1 MLAATGFL
9 GLLLMGVAASGLL
22 AGTDGPGHAAGDGD
36 DEPGTDGDAAESPEA
51 LETSAGTGD
60 LAALLFG
67 DDAEEGWRDPSAG
80 AETHAFEA
88 EAPGGD
94 GIPGS
99 AGADQPLDAISAAG
113 GFYDVVDSTP
123 FAGGPDI
130 PLVSDF
136 DCATDRLILDFDG
149 SPNEAPDI
157 TVDLDASPG
166 DAVVA
171 ANGVAVA
178 LVEGAGTLTAGH
190 VDVVMTGPD
199 DPGASAAGGTPQG
212 ILSDGGTSGDLTA
225 ARTAMQAHFAGHGQ
239 DAMTGGSG
247 DDTLPGTG
255 AQDALFGNEGDDM
268 LQGREDSDEL
278 YGDAGA
284 DRLDGGAADDFLSG
298 GEGGDDLDGGV
309 GDDFA
314 FGGDGAD
321 RVDGGP
327 GDDSLQGGFGADTI
341 LGGDGDDAIDG
352 SFSRGAVFGPTDQ
365 DSGDLI
371 DGGAGNDNIFVGADD
386 MVTGGA
392 GADIFTGGDYIGEDA
407 SAGLVTDFDRNADRI
422 EVVYD
427 PAILPDPE
435 VDVVDFED
443 GTGASI
449 TVNGQ
454 TVLHVAG
461 AQGLDPAMV
470 GLRALPLGAATA

>member
-1 MLAATGFL
+1 MLAATGIL
-9 GLLLMGVAASGLL
+9 GLLLMGAAAGGLL
-22 AGTDGPGHAAGDGD
+22 AGTDGAGDAAGDGD
-36 DEPGTDGDAAESPEA
+36 DGPGTNDDTAECPQA
-51 LETSAGTGD
+51 VGTSAGTGD

-67 DDAEEGWRDPSAG
+67 DEPEEGWCDPFA
-80 AETHAFEA
+80 AADQDAFETQMQD
-88 EAPGGD
+88 ED
-94 GIPGS
+94 GFPAS
-99 AGADQPLDAISAAG
+99 PGADQPLDAIAG
-113 GFYDVVDSTP
+113 GGGVYDVVEATP
-123 FAGGPDI
+123 FPGGPDI

-149 SPNEAPDI
+149 SPDEAPDI
-157 TVDLDASPG
+157 AVDLDASPG
-166 DAVVA
+166 NAVVA

-199 DPGASAAGGTPQG
+199 DPGASAAGGTPHG

-225 ARTAMQAHFAGHGQ
+225 ARAAMQAHFAGHGQ
-239 DAMTGGSG
+239 DAITGGPG
-247 DDTLPGTG
+247 DDALPGTR
-255 AQDALFGNEGDDM
+255 AQDALFGNEGDDT
-268 LQGREDSDEL
+268 LQGRDGSDEL

-284 DRLDGGAADDFLSG
+284 DRLDGGAADDFLAG
-298 GEGGDDLDGGV
+298 GAGGDDLDGGG

-321 RVDGGP
+321 RLDGGP

-352 SFSRGAVFGPTDQ
+352 SFSLGAAFGSTDQ
-365 DSGDLI
+365 DTGDLI
-371 DGGAGNDNIFVGADD
+371 DGGAGNDTIFVGADD
-386 MVTGGA
+386 TVTGGA
-392 GADIFTGGDYIGEDA
+392 GADIFTGGDFMGEDA
-407 SAGLVTDFDRNADRI
+407 APGLVTDFDRNADRI

-427 PAILPDPE
+427 PAMLPDPE

-461 AQGLDPAMV
+461 AQGLDPALV